1 MPVRSKRKARIA
13 AMKALYAIDVGGQA
27 PDDAIHE
34 AINAADLAEPY
45 AQFVADA
52 VRGVLK
58 CHDELRSMIEGYSQG
73 FTFERMAA
81 VDRSI
86 LLLAAWEMRQGR
98 EDPAVAIN
106 EAIEIAKTYSTED
119 SGRFV
124 NGILGAVAR
133 QLPSRSARIL
143 DGKELSKRV
152 REGLKDRVR
161 ALADRG
167 VQPRLE
173 VLVSADDPASQTY
186 VKMKRKWAEEV
197 GIATGS
203 FEVGPATTQEELLER
218 IEKLNNDPAVHGI
231 LLQHPLPP
239 HLNELAALEAL
250 GHRKDVDGISPHS
263 LGRLVAGMPGFRA
276 ATPLGMM
283 RLLDEHGID
292 VAGKRAVVIGRSVIL
307 GKPAALMLLERNAT
321 VTICHSKTEGLRE
334 ICRFADVL
342 VAAVGR
348 AEMVRGD
355 WIKPG
360 AVVLDAGYNRVEGR
374 KGDVGDVAFDEARE
388 VAGWITPVPGGVGP
402 MTVAMLLSNVVEAAE
417 AASLLS
423 R

>member
-13 AMKALYAIDVGGQA
+13 AMKALYAVDVGGQT

-34 AINAADLAEPY
+34 AIAAADLAEPY
-45 AQFVADA
+45 AQFAADA
-52 VRGVLK
+52 VRGVLSSGE
-58 CHDELRSMIEGYSQG
+58 ELKSVIEGHSQG
-73 FTFERMAA
+73 FTFDRMAA

-86 LLLAAWEMRQGR
+86 LLLAAWEMQAGR

-106 EAIEIAKTYSTED
+106 EAIEIAKAYSTED

-124 NGILGAVAR
+124 NGILGTIAR
-133 QLPSRSARIL
+133 LLPGREARIL

-152 REGLKDRVR
+152 RKGLKVRVD
-161 ALADRG
+161 ALSKSG

-173 VLVSADDPASQTY
+173 VLVAADDPASQTY

-197 GIATGS
+197 GILTGS
-203 FEVGPATTQEELLER
+203 FEVGATTTQEELLER
-218 IEKLNNDPAVHGI
+218 IHALNEDATVHGI
-231 LLQHPLPP
+231 LLQHPLPA
-239 HLNELAALEAL
+239 HLDESAALEAL
-250 GHRKDVDGISPHS
+250 GHRKDVDGISPQS
-263 LGRLVAGMPGFRA
+263 LGRLVAGMAGFRA

-283 RLLDEHGID
+283 RLLDEHKID

-307 GKPAALMLLERNAT
+307 GKPAALMLLERHAT
-321 VTICHSKTEGLRE
+321 VTICHSRTEGLRE

-402 MTVAMLLSNVVEAAE
+402 MTVAMLLSNVVDAAE
-417 AASLLS
+417 AATP
-423 R
+423 

>member
-34 AINAADLAEPY
+34 AITAADLAEPY
-45 AQFVADA
+45 AQFAADA
-52 VRGVLK
+52 VRGVLSSEE
-58 CHDELRSMIEGYSQG
+58 ELKSVIEGHSQG
-73 FTFERMAA
+73 FTFDRMAA

-86 LLLAAWEMRQGR
+86 LLLAAWEMQAGR

-106 EAIEIAKTYSTED
+106 EAIEIAKAYSTED

-124 NGILGAVAR
+124 NGILGTIAR
-133 QLPSRSARIL
+133 LLPTREARIL
-143 DGKELSKRV
+143 DGKELSRRV
-152 REGLKDRVR
+152 REELKARVA
-161 ALADRG
+161 ALSERG

-173 VLVSADDPASQTY
+173 VLVAADDPASQTY
-186 VKMKRKWAEEV
+186 VKMKRKWAEEA
-197 GIATGS
+197 GILTGT
-203 FEVGPATTQEELLER
+203 FEVGATTTQAELLER
-218 IEKLNNDPAVHGI
+218 IRALNADEKVHGI
-231 LLQHPLPP
+231 LVQHPLPA
-239 HLNELAALEAL
+239 HLDESAALEAL
-250 GHRKDVDGISPHS
+250 GHLKDVDGISPQS
-263 LGRLVAGMPGFRA
+263 LGRLVASMPGFRA

-283 RLLDEHGID
+283 RLLDEYKID

-307 GKPAALMLLERNAT
+307 GKPAALMLLERHAT
-321 VTICHSKTEGLRE
+321 VTVCHSRTEGLRE

-402 MTVAMLLSNVVEAAE
+402 MTVAMLLSNVVDAAE
-417 AASLLS
+417 AASP
-423 R
+423 

>member
-34 AINAADLAEPY
+34 AVTAADLAEPY
-45 AQFVADA
+45 AQFAADA
-52 VRGVLK
+52 VRGVLCAK
-58 CHDELRSMIEGYSQG
+58 AELQTTIEEYSQG

-86 LLLAAWEMRQGR
+86 LLLAAWEMQAGR

-106 EAIEIAKTYSTED
+106 EAIEIAKAYSTED

-124 NGILGAVAR
+124 NGILGTIAR
-133 QLPSRSARIL
+133 QLPTRGARIL
-143 DGKELSKRV
+143 DGKELSKKV
-152 REGLKDRVR
+152 RETLRARVA
-161 ALADRG
+161 ALSDRG
-167 VQPRLE
+167 IHPRLE
-173 VLVSADDPASQTY
+173 VLVAADDPASQTY
-186 VKMKRKWAEEV
+186 VKMKRKWAEEI
-197 GIATGS
+197 GILTGT
-203 FEVGPATTQEELLER
+203 FEVCTTTTQENLLQR
-218 IEKLNNDPAVHGI
+218 IRKLNEDASVHGI
-231 LLQHPLPP
+231 LVQHPLPA
-239 HLNELAALEAL
+239 HLNEAAALEAL
-250 GHRKDVDGISPHS
+250 GSAKDVDGISPQS

-283 RLLDEHGID
+283 RLLEEHGID

-307 GKPAALMLLERNAT
+307 GKPAALMLLERHAT
-321 VTICHSKTEGLRE
+321 VTICHSRTQGLRE

-348 AEMVRGD
+348 PEMVRGD

-402 MTVAMLLSNVVEAAE
+402 MTVAMLLSNVVDAAE
-417 AASLLS
+417 AAS

>member
-13 AMKALYAIDVGGQA
+13 AMKALYAVDVGGQA

-34 AINAADLAEPY
+34 AIIAADLAEPY
-45 AQFVADA
+45 AQFAADA
-52 VRGVLK
+52 VRGVLARK
-58 CHDELRSMIEGYSQG
+58 SELQAIIESHSQG
-73 FTFERMAA
+73 FTFDRMAA

-86 LLLAAWEMRQGR
+86 LLLAVWEMEAGS
-98 EDPAVAIN
+98 EDPAIAIN

-124 NGILGAVAR
+124 NGILGTIAR
-133 QLPSRSARIL
+133 QLPTREARIL
-143 DGKELSKRV
+143 NGKELSQKIREDLKARVAILAKR
-152 REGLKDRVR
+152 GI
-161 ALADRG
+161 
-167 VQPRLE
+167 QPRLE
-173 VLVSADDPASQTY
+173 VLVAANDPASQTY
-186 VKMKRKWAEEV
+186 VKMKRKWAEEL
-197 GIATGS
+197 GIATGTY
-203 FEVGPATTQEELLER
+203 EVGNSTTQEELLAQ
-218 IEKLNNDPAVHGI
+218 IHTLNEDPAVHGI
-231 LLQHPLPP
+231 LLQHPLPK
-239 HLNELAALEAL
+239 HLDESQALEAL
-250 GHRKDVDGISPHS
+250 GHRKDVDGISPQS

-283 RLLDEHGID
+283 RLLDEYGIG

-307 GKPAALMLLERNAT
+307 GKPAALMLLERHAT
-321 VTICHSKTEGLRE
+321 VTICHSQTQGLRE

-388 VAGWITPVPGGVGP
+388 VAGWITPVPGGIGP
-402 MTVAMLLSNVVEAAE
+402 MTVAMLLSNVVDAAE
-417 AASLLS
+417 AISP
-423 R
+423 